1 MYTLYYL
8 PNTCS
13 LATHVVLRELDLP
26 LTLINKADID
36 DYSQINPVGVV
47 PVLDDGKQLIRE
59 GAAII
64 LHLLEQHHHAEST
77 LSHFDKEQSR
87 QDILFAN
94 ATMHPA
100 YSRLFFIDQYISDKG
115 AKAQA
120 FQAATDAINALWKI
134 VDNTL
139 YNQDFLGG
147 NKPSAADIMLT
158 VYSRWGIYFPVDI
171 TVGNSVQRM
180 LDAVQQRPSF
190 QASLSAES

>member
-26 LTLINKADID
+26 LTLVNKADVD

-47 PVLDDGKQLIRE
+47 PVLDNGKRRIRE

-64 LHLLEQHHHAEST
+64 LHLLEQHHHAESS

-100 YSRLFFIDQYISDKG
+100 YSRLFFIGQYISDEG

-120 FQAATDAINALWKI
+120 FLAATDAINALWEI
-134 VDNTL
+134 VDNNL
-139 YNQDFLGG
+139 YNQEFLGG
-147 NKPSAADIMLT
+147 SKPSAADIMLT
-158 VYSRWGIYFPVDI
+158 VYSRWGMYFPVDI
-171 TVGNSVQRM
+171 TVGNNAQKM
-180 LDAVQQRPSF
+180 LDAVQRRSSF

>member
-8 PNTCS
+8 PNSCS

-26 LTLINKADID
+26 LTLVNKADVD

-47 PVLDDGKQLIRE
+47 PVLDNGKQRIRE

-100 YSRLFFIDQYISDKG
+100 YSRLFFIDQNISDKG

-120 FQAATDAINALWKI
+120 FQATTDAINALWKI

-139 YNQDFLGG
+139 YNQVFLGG

-158 VYSRWGIYFPVDI
+158 VYSRWGMYFPVDI
-171 TVGNSVQRM
+171 TVGNSVQKM

>member
-1 MYTLYYL
+1 MYTLYYS

-13 LATHVVLRELDLP
+13 LATHVILRELDLP
-26 LTLINKADID
+26 LTLVNKSDVD
-36 DYSQINPVGVV
+36 DYKKINPVGVV
-47 PVLDDGKQLIRE
+47 PVLYDGKQYIRE

-64 LHLLEQHHHAEST
+64 LYLLEQHHRAELA

-100 YSRLFFIDQYISDKG
+100 YGRLFFVGQYISDEG

-120 FQAATDAINALWKI
+120 FRAAADAINALWRI
-134 VDNTL
+134 VDDVL
-139 YNQDFLGG
+139 HNQLFLGG
-147 NKPSAADIMLT
+147 SKPSAADIMLT
-158 VYSRWGIYFPVDI
+158 VYARWGTYFPVDI
-171 TVGNSVQRM
+171 TVGNNVQKM

-190 QASLSAES
+190 QASLSAEC